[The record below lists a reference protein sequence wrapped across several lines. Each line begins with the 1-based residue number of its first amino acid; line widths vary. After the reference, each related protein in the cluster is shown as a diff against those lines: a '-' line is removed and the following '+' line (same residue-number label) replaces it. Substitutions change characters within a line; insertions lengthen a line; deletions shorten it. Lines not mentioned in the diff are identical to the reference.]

1 VLVFGRL
8 PVISLAAN
16 LLAMPVAGLVMLA
29 GTPVALAARLGPLP
43 LRAVALWPL
52 ARGTRWV
59 RWVAETAARLEPGG
73 TVTVAMWVVVLLT
86 LFVTRRRATTPRTGR
101 DPLIGAVGVAS

>member
-1 VLVFGRL
+1 
-8 PVISLAAN
+8 
-16 LLAMPVAGLVMLA
+16 MLA
-29 GTPVALAARLGPLP
+29 GTPVALAARLVPLP

-73 TVTVAMWVVVLLT
+73 TVTVAVWAVVLIT
-86 LFVTRRRATTPRTGR
+86 LFVTRRRARAPGGGR
-101 DPLIGAVGVAS
+101 DPLNGAVGVAS